1 MIGLKLQFP
10 HGFCWET
17 VLAMIECLHADF
29 FSQKIQTKHPFIAIV
44 KNSDL
49 KMPSDGWAHEAN
61 RWTHQGLLGV
71 GGIRIFTQCGGMR
84 YRLLHEVV
92 FSPTPQ
98 KPLVPRRNA
107 TFKYPKNT
115 WNEPFEK
122 GLCLVNTS
130 MNLGGLGRRLV
141 NNFRSDPGRW
151 NPKCLI
157 TDVLFFEA
165 KKRENS
171 AKNREIGHSSWW

>member
-71 GGIRIFTQCGGMR
+71 GGIRMNAMWRDEIQVTSRSCFFT
-84 YRLLHEVV
+84 
-92 FSPTPQ
+92 
-98 KPLVPRRNA
+98 
-107 TFKYPKNT
+107 
-115 WNEPFEK
+115 
-122 GLCLVNTS
+122 
-130 MNLGGLGRRLV
+130 
-141 NNFRSDPGRW
+141 
-151 NPKCLI
+151 
-157 TDVLFFEA
+157 
-165 KKRENS
+165 NS
-171 AKNREIGHSSWW
+171 SKTTG

>member
-61 RWTHQGLLGV
+61 RWTHQG
-71 GGIRIFTQCGGMR
+71 
-84 YRLLHEVV
+84 
-92 FSPTPQ
+92 
-98 KPLVPRRNA
+98 
-107 TFKYPKNT
+107 
-115 WNEPFEK
+115 
-122 GLCLVNTS
+122 
-130 MNLGGLGRRLV
+130 NLGCGRNKDERNV
-141 NNFRSDPGRW
+141 AG
-151 NPKCLI
+151 
-157 TDVLFFEA
+157 
-165 KKRENS
+165 
-171 AKNREIGHSSWW
+171 

>member
-130 MNLGGLGRRLV
+130 ILGALV
-141 NNFRSDPGRW
+141 ADWSTTSGVILEDETQN
-151 NPKCLI
+151 
-157 TDVLFFEA
+157 VLSRMSFFLKPRNE
-165 KKRENS
+165 KTQQQ
-171 AKNREIGHSSWW
+171 NREIGHSSWW

>member
-92 FSPTPQ
+92 FSRKLLKNHWCHEEMP
-98 KPLVPRRNA
+98 PLNIR
-107 TFKYPKNT
+107 KIH
-115 WNEPFEK
+115 E
-122 GLCLVNTS
+122 
-130 MNLGGLGRRLV
+130 MNLLRKDYV
-141 NNFRSDPGRW
+141 
-151 NPKCLI
+151 
-157 TDVLFFEA
+157 
-165 KKRENS
+165 
-171 AKNREIGHSSWW
+171 